1 MPRHRQNTP
10 LQVLL
15 NNEVVGL
22 LLKDPSGAISFRYGP
37 SWLSRERAI
46 PVSLSLP
53 LREDAFR
60 GAPVQAVFENLL
72 PDSETLRRMVAEKV
86 GAKGTDAYSLLSKI
100 GRDCVGALQFLPEG
114 EEPPEEAP
122 PITGEIMDE
131 PGLELLLNNLVKN
144 PLGLDGKTEFRISV
158 AGAQEK
164 TALLWHDGHWLKP
177 HGTTPT
183 SHILKTQMGTLPN
196 GMDLSNSVENEFYCL
211 KLLGAFGLPVTAAE
225 IVKFG
230 ARTVLVVS
238 RFDRKWTSSGRLLRL
253 PQEDCCQALSVPPS
267 QKYQG
272 HDGPGMVAILDLLKG
287 GDMPREDQSTFL
299 KAQILFWLIGATDG
313 HAKNFSLFLGPR
325 GRFRMTPLYD
335 VLSAQPS
342 LERHQIERKQMK
354 LAMSVGDSRHYRLD
368 EIEGRHF
375 VQTVK
380 RASLPESL
388 AVDALKE
395 VAESADK
402 AIATVEKK
410 LPPDFPIKIH
420 TAVIRGLNG
429 RLAKL

>member
-10 LQVLL
+10 LQVFL
-15 NNEVVGL
+15 NNDAVGL
-22 LLKDPSGAISFRYGP
+22 LVKDPSGAISFRYDL
-37 SWLSRERAI
+37 SWANRENAI

-53 LREDAFR
+53 LREDAFK

-72 PDSETLRRMVAEKV
+72 PDSESLRRMVAEKV
-86 GAKGTDAYSLLSKI
+86 GARGTDAYSLLSVI

-114 EEPPEEAP
+114 EEPPKDAP
-122 PITGEIMDE
+122 PLAGEIMDE
-131 PGLELLLNNLVKN
+131 TGIELLLKNLVKT

-164 TALLWHDGHWLKP
+164 TALLWHDSHWIKP

-196 GMDLSNSVENEFYCL
+196 GMDLSNGVENEFYCL
-211 KLLGAFGLPVTAAE
+211 KLLGAFDLPVAAAE
-225 IVKFG
+225 ITKLG
-230 ARTVLVVS
+230 TRTVLVVS
-238 RFDRKWTSSGRLLRL
+238 RFDRKWTSSGQLVRL

-267 QKYQG
+267 QKYQSQG
-272 HDGPGMVAILDLLKG
+272 GPGMVTILDLLKG
-287 GDMPREDQSTFL
+287 GDIPRQDQVTFL

-313 HAKNFSLFLGPR
+313 HAKNFSLFLGPG
-325 GRFRMTPLYD
+325 GRFRLTPLYD

-342 LERHQIERKQMK
+342 LESRQTERKQMK
-354 LAMSVGDSRHYRLD
+354 LAMCAGDNRHCRLD

-380 RASLPESL
+380 RARLPESL
-388 AVDALKE
+388 ALDALKD
-395 VAESADK
+395 VAESVDK
-402 AIATVEKK
+402 AIAAAAKQ
-410 LPPDFPIKIH
+410 LPPGFPEEIH
-420 TAVIRGLNG
+420 VAVSKGLRG

>member
-1 MPRHRQNTP
+1 
-10 LQVLL
+10 
-15 NNEVVGL
+15 
-22 LLKDPSGAISFRYGP
+22 
-37 SWLSRERAI
+37 
-46 PVSLSLP
+46 
-53 LREDAFR
+53 
-60 GAPVQAVFENLL
+60 
-72 PDSETLRRMVAEKV
+72 MVAEKV
-86 GAKGTDAYSLLSKI
+86 GARGIDAYSLLSVI

-114 EEPPEEAP
+114 EEPPKDAP
-122 PITGEIMDE
+122 PLAGEIMYE
-131 PGLELLLNNLVKN
+131 PGIESLLKNLVKT
-144 PLGLDGKTEFRISV
+144 PLGLDGKSEFRISV

-164 TALLWHDGHWLKP
+164 TALLWHEGHWIKP

-211 KLLGAFGLPVTAAE
+211 KLLGAFNLPVTAAE
-225 IVKFG
+225 ITKFG
-230 ARTVLVVS
+230 TRTVLVVS

-267 QKYQG
+267 QKYQSQE
-272 HDGPGMVAILDLLKG
+272 GPGMVTILDLLKG
-287 GDMPREDQSTFL
+287 ADTPRQDQVIFM

-313 HAKNFSLFLGPR
+313 HAKNFSLFLGPK
-325 GRFRMTPLYD
+325 GRFRLTPLYD

-342 LERHQIERKQMK
+342 LESRQIERKQMK

-380 RASLPESL
+380 RARLPESL
-388 AVDALKE
+388 ALDALKD

-402 AIATVEKK
+402 AIAAVEKQPPARFSGRDSRSRK
-410 LPPDFPIKIH
+410 QGIQGAPCKALIDYVASLVLRREGSRFHLLQPSGERCTRSGLPS
-420 TAVIRGLNG
+420 TSLVWNSSTG
-429 RLAKL
+429 R